1 MLNVVP
7 KISENEFTSLAEYE
21 KLIAVIDLPNDWWYV
36 KNSYDFNSPVKNLK
50 LLSLK
55 GDTKMTRTNS
65 ELPKPNYWEIKQG
78 DYRSRAEKS
87 KLIESKKN
95 KKKLEIISLTAVI
108 IISIILVSVLSSFL
122 TRI

>member
-1 MLNVVP
+1 MFNIVP
-7 KISENEFTSLAEYE
+7 KISDNELIPFTEDDN
-21 KLIAVIDLPNDWWYV
+21 LIAVIDLPLNWWYV
-36 KNSYDFNSPVKNLK
+36 KNSYDFNSPVKNLR

-55 GDTKMTRTNS
+55 GDTKMTKTKS

-87 KLIESKKN
+87 KLIESKKY

-108 IISIILVSVLSSFL
+108 IISIILVSVLSSIL

>member
-7 KISENEFTSLAEYE
+7 KNSENEYTPFTEEE
-21 KLIAVIDLPNDWWYV
+21 KLIAVIDLPFDWWYV
-36 KNSYDFNSPVKNLK
+36 KNSYEINIPVKNLK
-50 LLSLK
+50 LLTLK
-55 GDTKMTRTNS
+55 GDTKMVQKS
-65 ELPKPNYWEIKQG
+65 SALPKPNYWEIKQG

-87 KLIESKKN
+87 KLIESKKF
-95 KKKLEIISLTAVI
+95 KKRLEVISLTAVI